1 MARFDVVPEQRVH
14 EPRFHSVAE
23 AAAILGL
30 SPITL
35 YRAIAAGDFLSATHR
50 GLIVVPAEVV
60 QRMSEAARLYGTLM
74 RPANRSAEGSMED
87 PAGVHHLD

>member
-30 SPITL
+30 SPITV
-35 YRAIAAGDFLSATHR
+35 YRAIAAGDFPSATHR
-50 GLIVVPAEVV
+50 GRVVVPGEVV
-60 QRMSEAARLYGTLM
+60 QRMSEAAHLYGTLM
-74 RPANRSAEGSMED
+74 RPANRAAEGSME
-87 PAGVHHLD
+87 ARTGVQPLD